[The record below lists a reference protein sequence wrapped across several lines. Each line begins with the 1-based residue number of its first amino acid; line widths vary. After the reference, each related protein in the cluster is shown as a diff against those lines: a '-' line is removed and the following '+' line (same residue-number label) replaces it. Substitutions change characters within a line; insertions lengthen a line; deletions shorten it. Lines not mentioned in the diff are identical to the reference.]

1 LAGGGERAGEKK
13 MNKKILITEDEVD
26 LATVLKTYLEAKG
39 YEILTAFDGEK
50 AIEVAQRE
58 IPDLIL
64 LDVML
69 PKLDG
74 YTVLRE
80 LKGKKETKG
89 IPVIVVT
96 AKEKMKGMFEIEG
109 AEDYLVK
116 PFERGELLEKIE
128 KALK

>member
-1 LAGGGERAGEKK
+1 
-13 MNKKILITEDEVD
+13 
-26 LATVLKTYLEAKG
+26 
-39 YEILTAFDGEK
+39 
-50 AIEVAQRE
+50 
-58 IPDLIL
+58 
-64 LDVML
+64 ML
-69 PKLDG
+69 PRLDG

-80 LKGKKETKG
+80 LKGKRETKD

-128 KALK
+128 KILK